1 MTAERDKAF
10 AEWRRAVDAVFKA
23 FDDWDKA
30 TDEEGRDGAKADFG
44 KHFPIWAEAQAK
56 FMRLDKLQQQFLRDE
71 LIEKLDREALEEK
84 IQARRDAD
92 Y

>member
-10 AEWRRAVDAVFKA
+10 AEWRMATAALLKTFE
-23 FDDWDKA
+23 DWDKA
-30 TDEEGRDGAKADFG
+30 IDAQGKVKAQADFD
-44 KHFPIWAEAQAK
+44 KHFPVWEEAYAN
-56 FMRLDKLQQQFLRDE
+56 FVRLDKLQQQFLKDE